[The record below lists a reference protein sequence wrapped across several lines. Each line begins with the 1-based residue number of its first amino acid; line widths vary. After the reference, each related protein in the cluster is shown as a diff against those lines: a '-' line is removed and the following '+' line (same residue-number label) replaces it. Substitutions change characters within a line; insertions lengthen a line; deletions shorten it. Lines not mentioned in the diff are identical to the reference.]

1 MSTSSIHNND
11 DHTTTTNTTW
21 ESATNDQAFRNQVT
35 GRGSAGA
42 GAQQATGELSNEHS
56 KNPSSPSTTHAGV
69 EAAGITTPVHVRWEL
84 EEDNSNN
91 INNVSFLTSD
101 TTMNNTNTNTNTNT
115 TNTNSRRQ
123 QPRRGEGRLASSC
136 SIQHGLHIW
145 DMLVTLF
152 WSTLIGYHLYYNAE
166 RESSAGRSS
175 SMILLLVISC
185 LLALLNVARG
195 CVWLYT
201 SLPSFSTVV
210 CCCCRRGCCGLGDTD
225 TDTERGPSVMVWKVS
240 THLTFGL
247 GLTYGIVAVIGWFGS
262 AHVAWCDGF
271 GPWCAEYIV
280 GQHQLFIPSTLTIL
294 SGIEFVRWIFLQGK
308 LSSLSDRRRSV
319 AASSSEEY
327 YNDRTTADFGEST
340 RHRPWWWNRHGSISN
355 IPNNN
360 TNTALRDPLL
370 VSSSSIPLNRNG
382 DDDGG
387 VLSSGGEGGQQQQYQ
402 PSWASVSSW
411 FSPRRVERR
420 QQRPT
425 TNTDATTETIINGDE
440 EDVESVLD
448 SLGEGWASRAEEDPY
463 WWTR

>member
-56 KNPSSPSTTHAGV
+56 KNPASPSSTNAGV

-101 TTMNNTNTNTNTNT
+101 TTMNNTNTNTNTN
-115 TNTNSRRQ
+115 SRRQ

-152 WSTLIGYHLYYNAE
+152 WFTLIGYHLYYNAE

-175 SMILLLVISC
+175 SMILLLIISC
-185 LLALLNVARG
+185 LLTLLNVARG

-210 CCCCRRGCCGLGDTD
+210 CCCCRRGCCGLGDTH
-225 TDTERGPSVMVWKVS
+225 TDTERGPSVTVWKVS

-280 GQHQLFIPSTLTIL
+280 GQHQLFIPSTLTIM

-370 VSSSSIPLNRNG
+370 VSSSSIPLDRNG

-387 VLSSGGEGGQQQQYQ
+387 VLSSGGEGGQQQYQ

>member
-56 KNPSSPSTTHAGV
+56 KNPSSSTSTNAGV

-210 CCCCRRGCCGLGDTD
+210 CCCCRRGCCGLGDTH
-225 TDTERGPSVMVWKVS
+225 TDTERGPSVTVWKVS

-308 LSSLSDRRRSV
+308 LSSLSDRRRNV

-327 YNDRTTADFGEST
+327 YNDHTTADFGEST